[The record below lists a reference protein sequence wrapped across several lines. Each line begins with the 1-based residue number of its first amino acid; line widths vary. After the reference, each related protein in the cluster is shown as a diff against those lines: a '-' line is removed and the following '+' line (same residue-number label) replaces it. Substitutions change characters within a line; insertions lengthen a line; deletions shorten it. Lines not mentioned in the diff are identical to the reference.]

1 MTFNDATASWEIYKL
16 LDAFADSL
24 GGWHFMDVLGKPA
37 ADLPH
42 DLYEDLVTW
51 RWLVGV
57 ARKQKAKRAEED
69 QED

>member
-1 MTFNDATASWEIYKL
+1 
-16 LDAFADSL
+16 
-24 GGWHFMDVLGKPA
+24 MDVLGKPA
-37 ADLPH
+37 ADMPH